1 MAEVLV
7 YVDHVDGAVRKPTL
21 ELLTLAR
28 RIGEPVAVALGNGA
42 GDTVATL
49 AEHGAVKVLTHEAA
63 EYADYLVVPK
73 VDALQAAHEAVS
85 PAAVLVASS
94 AEGKEIAARLALRIG
109 SGIITDAVDLEAGD
123 EGPVATQSVFAAGYT
138 TKSRVSKGT
147 PVITV
152 KPNSAAVEAA
162 PAAGAVIAVL
172 LAGSLA
178 VQTVMVPLLAS
189 DLDGLD
195 EQYAYLRTPLL
206 VIVVLTVLAAQTVL
220 ICVWR
225 LVTMARRGT
234 VFSYAAFRY
243 VHIVIGAFVA
253 AALLVFALG
262 ALLAPG
268 EAVAPGVVLLVG
280 GIGLAIGGIA
290 LVVLVLRMLLAQAV
304 ARELEASRMRAE
316 LAEVI

>member
-1 MAEVLV
+1 MGQV
-7 YVDHVDGAVRKPTL
+7 
-21 ELLTLAR
+21 
-28 RIGEPVAVALGNGA
+28 
-42 GDTVATL
+42 TV
-49 AEHGAVKVLTHEAA
+49 
-63 EYADYLVVPK
+63 
-73 VDALQAAHEAVS
+73 
-85 PAAVLVASS
+85 
-94 AEGKEIAARLALRIG
+94 LALR
-109 SGIITDAVDLEAGD
+109 
-123 EGPVATQSVFAAGYT
+123 
-138 TKSRVSKGT
+138 
-147 PVITV
+147 
-152 KPNSAAVEAA
+152 
-162 PAAGAVIAVL
+162 AVIAAL

-195 EQYAYLRTPLL
+195 ERYAYVRTPLL
-206 VIVVLTVLAAQTVL
+206 AVVVLIVLAAQTVL

-253 AALLVFALG
+253 AALLVFTLG

-268 EAVAPGVVLLVG
+268 EAGAPGVVLLVG
-280 GIGLAIGGIA
+280 GVGLAIVGIA